1 MILTPAGKG
10 GLRLT
15 EKITMMGK
23 PAGDKADL
31 DYPACLLVCP
41 DFVLGTL
48 SLTVTDLVEETLAPL
63 DLRLRHYQLLRL
75 LHFDGPRLQSTI
87 GPVLGVDRTTVVALV
102 DQLEKLKLAK
112 RVRSPDDRRAYL
124 IALTAKG
131 KRIAVKATE
140 MVTAVEET
148 MFAPLSVE
156 EQNVVRKLSARLLSE
171 PGILAEA
178 HTRATR

>member
-1 MILTPAGKG
+1 MTTMEKPGRDEAG
-10 GLRLT
+10 
-15 EKITMMGK
+15 
-23 PAGDKADL
+23 L
-31 DYPACLLVCP
+31 DYPDCLLVCP

-75 LHFDGPRLQSTI
+75 LHYDGPRLQSTI
-87 GPVLGVDRTTVVALV
+87 GPVLGVDRTTVVAIV
-102 DQLEKLKLAK
+102 DQLEKQKLAK

-124 IALTAKG
+124 IAATAKG
-131 KRIAVKATE
+131 KRLAVKATE
-140 MVTAVEET
+140 MVNKVEAT

-171 PGILAEA
+171 PGILADA
-178 HTRATR
+178 RTRPLRR

>member
-1 MILTPAGKG
+1 MTTMEKPGRDEAG
-10 GLRLT
+10 
-15 EKITMMGK
+15 
-23 PAGDKADL
+23 L
-31 DYPACLLVCP
+31 DYPDCLLVCP

-75 LHFDGPRLQSTI
+75 LHYDGPRLQSTI
-87 GPVLGVDRTTVVALV
+87 GPVLGVDRTTVVAIV
-102 DQLEKLKLAK
+102 DQLEKQKLAK

-124 IALTAKG
+124 IAATAKG
-131 KRIAVKATE
+131 KRLAVKATE
-140 MVTAVEET
+140 MVNKVEAT

-171 PGILAEA
+171 PGILADA
-178 HTRATR
+178 HTRPLRR

>member
-1 MILTPAGKG
+1 MGNTG
-10 GLRLT
+10 R
-15 EKITMMGK
+15 EKT
-23 PAGDKADL
+23 DL
-31 DYPACLLVCP
+31 DYPDCLLVCP

-48 SLTVTDLVEETLAPL
+48 SLTVTDLVEQTLAPL

-102 DQLEKLKLAK
+102 DQLEKMKLAK
-112 RVRSPDDRRAYL
+112 RERSLDDRRAYL
-124 IALTAKG
+124 ISATAKG
-131 KRIAVKATE
+131 KRIAIKATE
-140 MVTAVEET
+140 LVGQVEAT

-171 PGILAEA
+171 PGILADA
-178 HTRATR
+178 HTRALRS

>member
-1 MILTPAGKG
+1 MT
-10 GLRLT
+10 T
-15 EKITMMGK
+15 MGK
-23 PAGDKADL
+23 PTGERTDL
-31 DYPACLLVCP
+31 DYPDCLLVCP

-112 RVRSPDDRRAYL
+112 RARSSDDRRAYL
-124 IALTAKG
+124 ITLTAKG
-131 KRIAVKATE
+131 KRLAVKATE
-140 MVTAVEET
+140 MVSKVEAT

-156 EQNVVRKLSARLLSE
+156 EQSVVRKLSARLLSE
-171 PGILAEA
+171 PGILADA

>member
-1 MILTPAGKG
+1 MTTMGTPDHDA
-10 GLRLT
+10 
-15 EKITMMGK
+15 
-23 PAGDKADL
+23 ADL

-48 SLTVTDLVEETLAPL
+48 SLTVTDLVEEALAPL

-75 LHFDGPRLQSTI
+75 LHFDGPRLQSKI

-102 DQLEKLKLAK
+102 DQLEKLNLAK
-112 RVRSPDDRRAYL
+112 RVRSADDRRAYL
-124 IALTAKG
+124 IAATTKG
-131 KRIAVKATE
+131 KRLAIKATE
-140 MVTAVEET
+140 LVGKVEAT

-171 PGILAEA
+171 PGILADA
-178 HTRATR
+178 HTRAARR